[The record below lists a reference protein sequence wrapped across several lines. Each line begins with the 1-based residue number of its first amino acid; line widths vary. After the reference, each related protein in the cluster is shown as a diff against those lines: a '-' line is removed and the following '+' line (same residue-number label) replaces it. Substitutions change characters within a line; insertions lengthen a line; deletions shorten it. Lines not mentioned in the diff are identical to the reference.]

1 MEINLPKNTSFLTR
15 IVVVAA
21 YCYIGYVVTD
31 IHTDIKHL
39 MAESNINKTKIEN
52 IESRINN
59 LEKVTIF
66 DKLEKSTSNNKKTK
80 EQPQQFVFIK
90 KDDDDEKKWI
100 ANL

>member
-31 IHTDIKHL
+31 IHADIKHL
-39 MAESNINKTKIEN
+39 MAESNVNKTKIEN
-52 IESRINN
+52 IESRMNN
-59 LEKVTIF
+59 LEKIVIF
-66 DKLEKSTSNNKKTK
+66 DKLEKSASNNKESK

-90 KDDDDEKKWI
+90 KDDDDNEWERT
-100 ANL
+100 L

>member
-31 IHTDIKHL
+31 IHTDIKQL

-59 LEKVTIF
+59 LEKIVIF
-66 DKLEKSTSNNKKTK
+66 DKLEKSTSNDKETK
-80 EQPQQFVFIK
+80 EQPQQLVFIK
-90 KDDDDEKKWI
+90 KDDDEWQTT
-100 ANL
+100 L